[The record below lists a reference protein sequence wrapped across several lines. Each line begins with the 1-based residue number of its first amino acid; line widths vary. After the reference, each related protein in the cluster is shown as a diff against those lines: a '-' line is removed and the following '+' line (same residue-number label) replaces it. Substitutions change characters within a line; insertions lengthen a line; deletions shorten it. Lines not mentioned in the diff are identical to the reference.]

1 MLNRLS
7 RILLALVTAFVFS
20 GQMEAAAEH
29 CARLAQEAAQA
40 VEAVEA
46 APCHEAAGA
55 AAMSHGQPAHH
66 GTAPHH
72 SGGVQSGSTQAP
84 DHCECV
90 AALNGWTAFQG
101 PLASS
106 MVAPYAWLTPAAVQ
120 FASNEPDPDLR
131 PPRA

>member
-29 CARLAQEAAQA
+29 CARLAHEATQA
-40 VEAVEA
+40 AEPVSEA
-46 APCHEAAGA
+46 APCHETAEA
-55 AAMSHGQPAHH
+55 AATTHGGSSHH
-66 GTAPHH
+66 GKTTDH
-72 SGGVQSGSTQAP
+72 SNGPAA

-90 AALNGWTAFQG
+90 AALNGWTSFEG
-101 PLASS
+101 PHASS
-106 MVAPYAWLTPAAVQ
+106 MVAPYAWLRPEAVT
-120 FASNEPDPDLR
+120 FASSQPDPDLR

>member
-29 CARLAQEAAQA
+29 CARLAHEATQVVDPVA
-40 VEAVEA
+40 ET
-46 APCHEAAGA
+46 APCHETAVA
-55 AAMSHGQPAHH
+55 AATAHGGSSHHDTAADPA
-66 GTAPHH
+66 AP
-72 SGGVQSGSTQAP
+72 AP

-90 AALNGWTAFQG
+90 AALNGWTSFEG
-101 PLASS
+101 PHASS
-106 MVAPYAWLTPAAVQ
+106 MVAPYAWLRPEAVTFVSSQ
-120 FASNEPDPDLR
+120 PDPDLR